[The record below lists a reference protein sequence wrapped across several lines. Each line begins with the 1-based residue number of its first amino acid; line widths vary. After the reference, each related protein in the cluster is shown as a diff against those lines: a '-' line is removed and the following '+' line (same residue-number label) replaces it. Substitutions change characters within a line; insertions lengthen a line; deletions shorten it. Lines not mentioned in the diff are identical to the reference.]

1 MGGFIHPTHVVEIVN
16 LLLNHRAFPAQAV
29 SYITILP
36 VPRLVNIQK
45 PN

>member
-1 MGGFIHPTHVVEIVN
+1 MGGFIYPTHLVEIVN